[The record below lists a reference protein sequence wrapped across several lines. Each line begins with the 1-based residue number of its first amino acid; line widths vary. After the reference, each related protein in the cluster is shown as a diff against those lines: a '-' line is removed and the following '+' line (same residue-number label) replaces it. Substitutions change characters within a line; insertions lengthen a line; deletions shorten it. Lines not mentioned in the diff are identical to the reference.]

1 MQIIIH
7 RGSHQIGGIATEI
20 RTASTRILIDMGD
33 ELGMESDFISKPL
46 SIRGVTD
53 SNSTCGVQHT
63 HFVILSNKI
72 SNKVV
77 AVVCRR
83 FKTNDEAVLV

>member
-1 MQIIIH
+1 M
-7 RGSHQIGGIATEI
+7 
-20 RTASTRILIDMGD
+20 STLSVFVLRMLFLRIVEVLM
-33 ELGMESDFISKPL
+33 
-46 SIRGVTD
+46 
-53 SNSTCGVQHT
+53 GVQHT

-83 FKTNDEAVLV
+83 FKTNDEAVLLKGTEFGKQQMEAIIVICKFERLD

>member
-1 MQIIIH
+1 MMNV
-7 RGSHQIGGIATEI
+7 
-20 RTASTRILIDMGD
+20 STLSVFVLRMSFLRIVEVLKG
-33 ELGMESDFISKPL
+33 F
-46 SIRGVTD
+46 
-53 SNSTCGVQHT
+53 NT

-72 SNKVV
+72 SNEVV

>member
-1 MQIIIH
+1 MKKIEYLIYTKEVEPSMVVQQFKKDNIKCILALDV
-7 RGSHQIGGIATEI
+7 RSAVYYATGISAQCGEI
-20 RTASTRILIDMGD
+20 VA
-33 ELGMESDFISKPL
+33 
-46 SIRGVTD
+46 V
-53 SNSTCGVQHT
+53 
-63 HFVILSNKI
+63 

>member
-1 MQIIIH
+1 M
-7 RGSHQIGGIATEI
+7 
-20 RTASTRILIDMGD
+20 ILILNDGTGCRLLLKANRGGAID
-33 ELGMESDFISKPL
+33 LCVDFVSL
-46 SIRGVTD
+46 RFANVVLTHSRSLD
-53 SNSTCGVQHT
+53 GVQHT

>member
-1 MQIIIH
+1 MINVPTLSVFVLQMFFCIV
-7 RGSHQIGGIATEI
+7 EV
-20 RTASTRILIDMGD
+20 LMG
-33 ELGMESDFISKPL
+33 F
-46 SIRGVTD
+46 
-53 SNSTCGVQHT
+53 NT